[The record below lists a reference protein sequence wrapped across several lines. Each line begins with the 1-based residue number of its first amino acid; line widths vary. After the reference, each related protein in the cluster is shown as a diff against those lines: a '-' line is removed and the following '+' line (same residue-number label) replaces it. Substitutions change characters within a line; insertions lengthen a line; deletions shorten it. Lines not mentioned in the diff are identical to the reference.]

1 MKTIYGFQQKSQW
14 IKHDALGI
22 VLPMLKVSNTLCN
35 VFALDDKGKTFGIET
50 KLESGK
56 RSRVSIMPFIINWD
70 WDSLNPNI
78 IDEPQII
85 NGTVTNL
92 PNDMVIA
99 EGVKPVFQVLLMSNA
114 PAAQKL
120 QTVPGV
126 TQEIAQA
133 VIKKFPNISI

>member
-14 IKHDALGI
+14 IKHDSLNM
-22 VLPMLKVSNTLCN
+22 VLPLLKTQGTLNN
-35 VFALDDKGKTFGIET
+35 VLALDANGKTFGIET
-50 KLESGK
+50 IIESGAK
-56 RSRVSIMPFIINWD
+56 STVKIMPFVINWD
-70 WDSLNPNI
+70 WNSLNPNLV
-78 IDEPQII
+78 DEPQFI

-92 PNDMVIA
+92 PVDMVIA

-126 TQEIAQA
+126 TQDLAQA
-133 VIKKFPNISI
+133 IIKKFPNISI

>member
-14 IKHDALGI
+14 IKHSALGT

-35 VFALDDKGKTFGIET
+35 VLALDDKGKTFGIET
-50 KLESGK
+50 ILESGK

-78 IDEPQII
+78 VDEPQII